1 MAMPSEIIGLL
12 RSKLTFRWPDGCE
25 VMISSRDLR
34 LRCRCAQCV
43 DEGSGRPLVE
53 PTKVAPTIRA
63 KRIELVGQYGVSIE
77 WSESPCANIY
87 NFRDLKK
94 LCKCSRCAAARPV

>member
-1 MAMPSEIIGLL
+1 MPTEIIGLL
-12 RSKLTFRWPDGCE
+12 RSKLTFRWDDGCE
-25 VMISSRDLR
+25 VTLPARDLR

-53 PTKVAPTIRA
+53 PAKISPNIRA
-63 KRIELVGQYGVSIE
+63 KRIELVGQYGITIE

-87 NFRDLKK
+87 NFRDLKR
-94 LCKCSRCAAARPV
+94 LCGCARCQAARAAV

>member
-1 MAMPSEIIGLL
+1 MPNEIVGLL
-12 RSKLTFRWPDGCE
+12 RSKVTLRWPDGCE
-25 VMISSRDLR
+25 VALPARELR

-53 PTKVAPTIRA
+53 PAKISPQIRA
-63 KRIELVGQYGVSIE
+63 KRIELVGQYGMTIE

-87 NFRDLKK
+87 NFQDLKR
-94 LCKCSRCAAARPV
+94 LCACDRCRASRPSV